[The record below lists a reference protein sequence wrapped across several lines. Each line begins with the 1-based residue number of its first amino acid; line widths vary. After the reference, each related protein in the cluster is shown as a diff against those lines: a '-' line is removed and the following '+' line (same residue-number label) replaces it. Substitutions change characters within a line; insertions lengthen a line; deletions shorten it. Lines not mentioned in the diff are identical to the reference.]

1 MSPFLNLLFE
11 TDSYSNAYLLAKFG
25 FDTADNEP
33 FHVCPLSS
41 YRSPRF
47 TDDSAQDKAVKSM
60 DLENKGKDKTTA
72 ESDLV
77 TTKSDLEATQ
87 KELDAALAY
96 YEKLKPSC
104 VDAGLS
110 YEERVKMR
118 EEEIQS
124 LQEALRILSGEDI

>member
-1 MSPFLNLLFE
+1 MKIVRF
-11 TDSYSNAYLLAKFG
+11 
-25 FDTADNEP
+25 TAAAAAENEP
-33 FHVCPLSS
+33 CKVCPLSS

-77 TTKSDLEATQ
+77 TTKSDLDATQ

-96 YEKLKPSC
+96 YAKLKDTIPYFTPIFST
-104 VDAGLS
+104 
-110 YEERVKMR
+110 K
-118 EEEIQS
+118 
-124 LQEALRILSGEDI
+124 

>member
-1 MSPFLNLLFE
+1 MAA
-11 TDSYSNAYLLAKFG
+11 TIRG
-25 FDTADNEP
+25 
-33 FHVCPLSS
+33 
-41 YRSPRF
+41 RSRYTKF
-47 TDDSAQDKAVKSM
+47 TDDSAQDKAVKNM

-77 TTKSDLEATQ
+77 TTKSDLDATQ

-110 YEERVKMR
+110 YDERVPLPAPR
-118 EEEIQS
+118 FRLRPSAASCSS
-124 LQEALRILSGEDI
+124 LDMCFVL

>member
-1 MSPFLNLLFE
+1 MIRS
-11 TDSYSNAYLLAKFG
+11 LANRIFQ
-25 FDTADNEP
+25 
-33 FHVCPLSS
+33 
-41 YRSPRF
+41 PR
-47 TDDSAQDKAVKSM
+47 
-60 DLENKGKDKTTA
+60 
-72 ESDLV
+72 
-77 TTKSDLEATQ
+77 
-87 KELDAALAY
+87 Y